1 MLARKSGSLAAEAW
15 AVGLLLRRGANKGS
29 VVYLGLACPHP
40 LQAPSL
46 H

>member
-1 MLARKSGSLAAEAW
+1 MLAKKSGCLAAEAW
-15 AVGLLLRRGANKGS
+15 AVGLLLRRGANEGS

-40 LQAPSL
+40 LQAPSV